1 MHDMSNIMAFVL
13 GAVVMAGIVALVVV
27 ISCCKVS
34 RQWSHFEEWSDM
46 KVGRWDEVPLDERI
60 EKTKRK

>member
-1 MHDMSNIMAFVL
+1 MSNIMAFAL
-13 GAVVMAGIVALVVV
+13 GAAAMAGIVALVVG

-34 RQWSHFEEWSDM
+34 SQWSHIEEWSDM

>member
-1 MHDMSNIMAFVL
+1 
-13 GAVVMAGIVALVVV
+13 MAGIVALVII

-34 RQWSHFEEWSDM
+34 SQWSRFEEWSDM
-46 KVGRWDEVPLDERI
+46 KVDKWDEVPLDERI

>member
-1 MHDMSNIMAFVL
+1 MSNITVFVL
-13 GAVVMAGIVALVVV
+13 GAVVMAGVVALIIV

-34 RQWSHFEEWSDM
+34 SQWSHLEEWSDM

>member
-1 MHDMSNIMAFVL
+1 MSNITAFVL

-27 ISCCKVS
+27 ISCRKVS
-34 RQWSHFEEWSDM
+34 SQWSHLEEWSDM
-46 KVGRWDEVPLDERI
+46 KVGKWDEVPLDERI

>member
-1 MHDMSNIMAFVL
+1 
-13 GAVVMAGIVALVVV
+13 MAGIVALVVV

-34 RQWSHFEEWSDM
+34 SQWSRLEEWSDM
-46 KVGRWDEVPLDERI
+46 KVGKWDEVPLAERI

>member
-1 MHDMSNIMAFVL
+1 MSNIMAFAL
-13 GAVVMAGIVALVVV
+13 GAVVMAGIVALVV

-34 RQWSHFEEWSDM
+34 SQWSRFEEWSDM
-46 KVGRWDEVPLDERI
+46 KVDKWDEVPLDERI

>member
-1 MHDMSNIMAFVL
+1 MSNIMAFVL
-13 GAVVMAGIVALVVV
+13 GAVVMAGIVALAVV

-34 RQWSHFEEWSDM
+34 SQWSQLDEWSDM